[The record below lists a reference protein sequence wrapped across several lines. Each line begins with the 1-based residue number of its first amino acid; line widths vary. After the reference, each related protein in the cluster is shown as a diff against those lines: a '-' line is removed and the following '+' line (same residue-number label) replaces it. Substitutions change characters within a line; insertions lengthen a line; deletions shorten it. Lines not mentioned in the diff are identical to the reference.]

1 MTFLRPSTKPYKAN
15 LPRNGKA
22 IEEELTALNENHTW
36 DIVTVP
42 PDKTLIG
49 SKWVFRAKRD
59 QTGMI
64 CRYKARLCAKGF
76 NQQQGID
83 YEEIFSPTV
92 RYDTIRVL
100 LSIAARDD
108 LQIMQ
113 FDVKTAFLHG
123 DLQEEIYMEIPEG
136 VTVKN

>member
-1 MTFLRPSTKPYKAN
+1 MRLTRRLDDYQLNMIETDVPATLDEALRSQSSKEWKKP
-15 LPRNGKA
+15 

-36 DIVTVP
+36 DIVPVP
-42 PDKTLIG
+42 PDKTLIS

-76 NQQQGID
+76 NQKQGID
-83 YEEIFSPTV
+83 YEEIFSLTA

-100 LSIAARDD
+100 LYCSQR
-108 LQIMQ
+108 
-113 FDVKTAFLHG
+113 
-123 DLQEEIYMEIPEG
+123 
-136 VTVKN
+136 

>member
-1 MTFLRPSTKPYKAN
+1 
-15 LPRNGKA
+15 
-22 IEEELTALNENHTW
+22 
-36 DIVTVP
+36 
-42 PDKTLIG
+42 
-49 SKWVFRAKRD
+49 
-59 QTGMI
+59 MI

-83 YEEIFSPTV
+83 YEEIFSPTA

-136 VTVKN
+136 VTVKNEENRPLACRLNKSLYGLKQAPRCWNRKLNSCLTD